1 MRLALTGYIAAA
13 ALALSACTSM
23 TPSEQG
29 ALSGAAIGGAAG
41 ALLGDDEAAIAGAV
55 VGGAAGWYL
64 GCREEG
70 RCGNVDNRR
79 AHYDSRSGRYY
90 FQDPQSG
97 RYFYENGE
105 PYPYG

>member
-1 MRLALTGYIAAA
+1 MRLATVMFSAA
-13 ALALSACTSM
+13 ALALGACTSM

-29 ALSGAAIGGAAG
+29 AASGAVIGGVAG
-41 ALLGDDEAAIAGAV
+41 AVLGDDEAALAGAA
-55 VGGAAGWYL
+55 VGAAAGWYL

-79 AHYDSRSGRYY
+79 ERYESRTGRYY
-90 FQDPQSG
+90 FYDPQSG

-105 PYPYG
+105 PYRG

>member
-1 MRLALTGYIAAA
+1 MRMAFTSMITAA
-13 ALALSACTSM
+13 ALALGACTSL

-41 ALLGDDEAAIAGAV
+41 AIFGDDEAALGGAAVGAV
-55 VGGAAGWYL
+55 AGWYL
-64 GCREEG
+64 GCRQEG
-70 RCGNVDNRR
+70 RCGAVDNRR
-79 AHYDSRSGRYY
+79 QHYDRSSGRYY

-105 PYPYG
+105 PYRG